1 MKPLIVLLLAFTVSF
16 MIMKQIFGKY
26 RFSSAGRIAMSAML
40 LFTAIGHF
48 AFNKGMAMMLPE
60 FLPYKTG
67 IVYITGF
74 LEVVMA
80 VGLLLPQYRTVTGW
94 TLILFLLL
102 VLPANLYAAVYQ
114 VDYQNATF
122 DGPGLH
128 YLWFRIPL
136 QLLLIV
142 WAYAFAVKQEK
153 SN

>member
-1 MKPLIVLLLAFTVSF
+1 